1 MLTNEQVT
9 RFHDDG
15 FLVVAGM
22 FDNDE
27 VARMR
32 AEVARLT
39 AVECESVLKNA
50 STVNIYRAHETDGP
64 TGSPVFARVARMRR
78 LIDPVRQL
86 IGPDSFYIYNS
97 HIFGKE
103 PFTGAAMMWHQDY
116 GYWRLE
122 GMPEPKAV
130 KLMISLGE
138 VDPLSG
144 CVWFVP
150 GSHKLGWLRH
160 TTDPTAQFKH
170 WSVQHDAIRKIMESH
185 PAPVPISAQPGDV
198 AFFHG
203 AAIHSSGFNLSARE
217 RWQCYVAY
225 NPVTNHPT
233 RHVRPDRFCSRD
245 YTPVEPLADDALA
258 EV

>member
-1 MLTNEQVT
+1 MLADEQVD
-9 RFHDDG
+9 RFQQDG
-15 FLVVAGM
+15 FIVVPKVFEAS
-22 FDNDE
+22 E
-27 VARMR
+27 IARMR

-39 AVECESVLKNA
+39 NIECDAVLKNA
-50 STVNIYRAHETDGP
+50 NTVNIYRAHEPDGP
-64 TGSPVFARVARMRR
+64 TGSPVFSRVVRMPR

-86 IGPDSFYIYNS
+86 LGPESFYIYNS

-122 GMPEPKAV
+122 GMPEPQAV
-130 KLMISLGE
+130 KVMISLGRA
-138 VDPLSG
+138 DPLSG
-144 CVWFVP
+144 CVWFIP

-160 TTDPTAQFKH
+160 VTEPSAQFKH
-170 WSVQHDAIRKIMESH
+170 WSVQKDNIGRIMNEH
-185 PAPVPISAQPGDV
+185 PAPVPLIVEPGDV

-203 AAIHSSGFNLSARE
+203 AAIHSSGFNLSAAE

-225 NPVTNHPT
+225 NPISNHPV

-245 YTPVEPLADDALA
+245 YTPVKPVPDDALL
-258 EV
+258 ET